1 MHLHRDSFSESTD
14 QCFNYPYL
22 LFLCKM
28 YLTTHI
34 IITSMFW
41 YLYLLS
47 LCVCACL
54 RERELERERE
64 RGPDHPFRHVWS
76 CCRIPLSKFSDQNG
90 GSYSMALS
98 PQRQELIY
106 ASMRSPRRSLFVSL
120 GWQTVLTSRNS
131 VNGPD
136 WAPRLGR
143 YCFCTF
149 FCDTINPCI
158 AFVSVIHI
166 YI

>member
-1 MHLHRDSFSESTD
+1 M
-14 QCFNYPYL
+14 C
-22 LFLCKM
+22 
-28 YLTTHI
+28 LTTHNI
-34 IITSMFW
+34 YNNIYVLVFISSVSMC
-41 YLYLLS
+41 LCLS
-47 LCVCACL
+47 
-54 RERELERERE
+54 ERERERE
-64 RGPDHPFRHVWS
+64 RGPDHPFRQVWS
-76 CCRIPLSKFSDQNG
+76 GCRIPLSKFSDQNG

-136 WAPRLGR
+136 WAPRIGR
-143 YCFCTF
+143 YSFCTF

-158 AFVSVIHI
+158 AFVSVIYIYIHI
-166 YI
+166 YIYI